1 MQIEVKP
8 LREARPSP
16 VRPESV
22 GCSFIWDI
30 WGLWVWVTVLRLMP
44 CLMKY

>member
-1 MQIEVKP
+1 MQIEVKS

-22 GCSFIWDI
+22 GYLGAF
-30 WGLWVWVTVLRLMP
+30 GFG
-44 CLMKY
+44 

>member
-1 MQIEVKP
+1 MMQIEVKP

-22 GCSFIWDI
+22 GCTFIWDTFG
-30 WGLWVWVTVLRLMP
+30 GLWVTVLDLG
-44 CLMKY
+44 LDQ